1 MELQRD
7 RPMKEKLDALKRE
20 EIVRVAGD
28 LFYRK
33 GFSKTSMDEIA
44 AALSVGKPFIY
55 SQFPSKTD
63 LLAEVCNRTA
73 ALAADVAR
81 DASEGEGTPLAKLEQ
96 LAYQLALKVIEGRF
110 NLGVRFREEK
120 HLPPYALKQLSRS
133 YHAFNEAISQLLR
146 QGIAAGEF
154 HSHADAVVVAHAI
167 SGMATWLY
175 TWYQDRGTLSA
186 EQIASQMSAL
196 VVNMIKRAP

>member
-1 MELQRD
+1 LRAIFSIARASA
-7 RPMKEKLDALKRE
+7 RP
-20 EIVRVAGD
+20 
-28 LFYRK
+28 
-33 GFSKTSMDEIA
+33 
-44 AALSVGKPFIY
+44 
-55 SQFPSKTD
+55 
-63 LLAEVCNRTA
+63 
-73 ALAADVAR
+73 
-81 DASEGEGTPLAKLEQ
+81 
-96 LAYQLALKVIEGRF
+96 
-110 NLGVRFREEK
+110 REEK